1 MPSERQPITIPYRR
15 APGWVVRFANGHTL
29 VFVPKPGDV
38 FNVSTWVKTGSIHED
53 EATSGIS
60 HFLEHLL
67 FKGTPRFGPGEFD
80 RRMESMGAVINAA
93 TWKDFTFYYVTG
105 PKGDGDRNFLT
116 ALDLHADMM
125 TQALLPEAEIGQ
137 PFDPD
142 IDASGEDKRERGVV
156 IEEIG
161 MRGDQ
166 PWTKLFNAINQR
178 MYPEGHPYRRDVIG
192 TRRNIG
198 LVSRQ
203 TLLAYYRRWYA
214 PGNMITLVVGDLDAD
229 RLCERVQE
237 AFRFVHPSGATALTL
252 ADVPLSAPPVP
263 NEPDVVSGQYNTA
276 FFLMAAHGPTPQ
288 ALQETIALDI
298 LSYALGEGHSARMH
312 QNLIEKA
319 TTPLFNFLSCG
330 QSTLKLGN
338 TFYIQGN
345 VVPQT
350 DEDDSAALTRALGQV
365 RGELQALMAERPLSQ
380 AELTRAV
387 KALKA
392 DFAETSETAAGI
404 AEALGESLTVS
415 DGLDYYLRYL
425 DALDSLTLEAVHQC
439 ARRYLAPER
448 FYVATLLGSQSD
460 IAENTPT
467 AAPLDAA
474 NPTAPIHEAPPSC

>member
-1 MPSERQPITIPYRR
+1 MSAQPAEKKPIAIPYRR
-15 APGWVVRFANGHTL
+15 APGWVYTFENGHTL

-38 FNVSTWVKTGSIHED
+38 FNVSTWARTGSIHETD
-53 EATSGIS
+53 ETTGIS

-67 FKGTPRFGPGEFD
+67 FKGTARFGPGEFD

-105 PKGDGDRNFLT
+105 PKGDDDRNFLT

-125 TQALLPEAEIGQ
+125 TQALLPEEEIGQ

-142 IDASGEDKRERGVV
+142 APPEAQETGDKRERGVV

-166 PWTKLFNAINQR
+166 PWTKLFNAVNQR
-178 MYPEGHPYRRDVIG
+178 MYPPGHPYRRDVIG

-198 LVSRQ
+198 LVPRQ
-203 TLLAYYRRWYA
+203 TLVDYYRRWYA
-214 PGNMITLVVGDLDAD
+214 PGNLITIIVGDLDPD
-229 RLCERVQE
+229 TLCERAQKVFCFE
-237 AFRFVHPSGATALTL
+237 TASTARALTL
-252 ADVPLSAPPVP
+252 ADVPLNAPPP
-263 NEPDVVSGQYNTA
+263 AAAPDVVKGQYNTA

-288 ALQETIALDI
+288 ALEETVALDV
-298 LSYALGEGHSARMH
+298 LSYALGEGHSSRMN

-319 TTPLFNFLSCG
+319 AVPLFNFLSCG

-345 VVPQT
+345 VAPQEG
-350 DEDDSAALTRALGQV
+350 EDDDAAMTRALEQV
-365 RGELQALMAERPLSQ
+365 RAEVAALLGDRPLSQ
-380 AELTRAV
+380 TELTRAV

-392 DFAETSETAAGI
+392 DFAETSETASGI
-404 AEALGESLTVS
+404 AESIGESLTVS
-415 DGLDYYLRYL
+415 DGLDYYLGYL
-425 DALDSLTLEAVHQC
+425 QALEGLTLERARDC

-448 FYVATLLGSQSD
+448 FYIATLLGEDGEPQDGS
-460 IAENTPT
+460 
-467 AAPLDAA
+467 APQ
-474 NPTAPIHEAPPSC
+474 EAVARC